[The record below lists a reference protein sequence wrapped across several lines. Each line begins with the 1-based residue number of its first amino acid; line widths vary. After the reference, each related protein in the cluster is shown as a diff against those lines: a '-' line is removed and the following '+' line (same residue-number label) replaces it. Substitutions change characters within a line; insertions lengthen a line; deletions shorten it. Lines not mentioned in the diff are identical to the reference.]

1 MKLFT
6 LISFILAIYL
16 PAFYATRATVSEN
29 HSLVKAGDKFLTLIG
44 QQIEV
49 GESAPNFK
57 VVNESFSPVT
67 LEDFAGKNVLI
78 SVVPSIDTGIC
89 STQTKTF
96 NEKVITFSENTVFVT
111 VSSDLPFAQKR
122 FCDTENVTEMQLL
135 SDSVWKDFGTKYGV
149 LIKDMGLLTRAIFIL
164 NANHQVVYKELV
176 ANISDYPNYDEAIK
190 QLNIVNNEDKKVKK

>member
-1 MKLFT
+1 MKFFT
-6 LISFILAIYL
+6 LITFILAIYL
-16 PAFYATRATVSEN
+16 PAFFASSTTAPEN
-29 HSLVKAGDKFLTLIG
+29 HSLVKAGDKYLTLIG

-57 VVNESFSPVT
+57 VVNESFAPVT
-67 LEDFAGKNVLI
+67 LEDFADKNILI

-96 NEKVITFSENTVFVT
+96 NEKVTTFSEDTVFIT

-190 QLNIVNNEDKKVKK
+190 QLNVVNNKDKKVKK